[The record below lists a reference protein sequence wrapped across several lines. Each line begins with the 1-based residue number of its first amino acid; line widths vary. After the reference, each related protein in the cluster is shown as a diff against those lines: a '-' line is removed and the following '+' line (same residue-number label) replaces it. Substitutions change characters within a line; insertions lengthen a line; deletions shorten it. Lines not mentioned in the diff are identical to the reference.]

1 MVEHVPS
8 MMRRF
13 RIKSGGL
20 CYGATQTKVMEKLN
34 GILKTGA
41 QHSKKVRSQGK
52 ASDNDEEAQDALMR
66 QSQMYQITRDCR
78 ILLKLGELDRHP
90 EIRKAHR
97 HESLRADETGSLDG
111 VPRLNEDYVRAVKQ
125 ETLDVSEDVT
135 ALIGGRGRKRRASPT
150 KMERFTKLRRESGG
164 VSVAAIKREA
174 DRASE
179 VVKEE
184 ERETQREAQRE
195 AAKVK
200 TKESDAGKSEKS
212 KKKKKK

>member
-1 MVEHVPS
+1 
-8 MMRRF
+8 
-13 RIKSGGL
+13 
-20 CYGATQTKVMEKLN
+20 MEKLN

-97 HESLRADETGSLDG
+97 HESLRVDETGSLDG

-135 ALIGGRGRKRRASPT
+135 ALIGRERKRRASPT

-164 VSVAAIKREA
+164 VSAAAIKREA

>member
-20 CYGATQTKVMEKLN
+20 CYGAAQTKVMEKLN

-90 EIRKAHR
+90 EIRKAR
-97 HESLRADETGSLDG
+97 AHESLRVDETGSLDG
-111 VPRLNEDYVRAVKQ
+111 VPRLTEDYVRAVKQ

-135 ALIGGRGRKRRASPT
+135 ALIGRGRKRRASPT
-150 KMERFTKLRRESGG
+150 KMERLTKLRRESGG
-164 VSVAAIKREA
+164 VSAAAIKREA

>member
-1 MVEHVPS
+1 MAS
-8 MMRRF
+8 WT
-13 RIKSGGL
+13 
-20 CYGATQTKVMEKLN
+20 AT
-34 GILKTGA
+34 
-41 QHSKKVRSQGK
+41 
-52 ASDNDEEAQDALMR
+52 
-66 QSQMYQITRDCR
+66 
-78 ILLKLGELDRHP
+78 P

>member
-90 EIRKAHR
+90 EIRKAR
-97 HESLRADETGSLDG
+97 AHESLRVDETGSLDG
-111 VPRLNEDYVRAVKQ
+111 VPRLTEDYVRAVYQ
-125 ETLDVSEDVT
+125 ETLNASEDVT
-135 ALIGGRGRKRRASPT
+135 ALIGRERKRRASPT

-164 VSVAAIKREA
+164 VSAAAIKREA

>member
-1 MVEHVPS
+1 VPS

-97 HESLRADETGSLDG
+97 HESLRVDETGSLDG

-125 ETLDVSEDVT
+125 ERLDVSEDVT
-135 ALIGGRGRKRRASPT
+135 ALIGRERKRRASPT

-164 VSVAAIKREA
+164 VSAAAIKREA

>member
-1 MVEHVPS
+1 
-8 MMRRF
+8 
-13 RIKSGGL
+13 
-20 CYGATQTKVMEKLN
+20 MEKLN

-125 ETLDVSEDVT
+125 ERLDVSEDVT
-135 ALIGGRGRKRRASPT
+135 ALIGRERKRRASPT

>member
-1 MVEHVPS
+1 MPS

-135 ALIGGRGRKRRASPT
+135 ALIGRERKRRASPT

>member
-1 MVEHVPS
+1 MPS

-52 ASDNDEEAQDALMR
+52 ASDNDEKAQDALRR

-90 EIRKAHR
+90 EIRKAR
-97 HESLRADETGSLDG
+97 AHESLRVDETGSLDG

-125 ETLDVSEDVT
+125 ERLDVSEDVT
-135 ALIGGRGRKRRASPT
+135 ALIGRERKRRASPT

-164 VSVAAIKREA
+164 VSAAAIKREA

>member
-1 MVEHVPS
+1 
-8 MMRRF
+8 
-13 RIKSGGL
+13 
-20 CYGATQTKVMEKLN
+20 MEKLN

-90 EIRKAHR
+90 EIRKAR
-97 HESLRADETGSLDG
+97 AHESLRVDETGSLDG

-135 ALIGGRGRKRRASPT
+135 ALIGRERKRRASPT

-164 VSVAAIKREA
+164 VSAAAIKREA

>member
-90 EIRKAHR
+90 EIRKAR
-97 HESLRADETGSLDG
+97 AHESLRVDETGSLDG

-125 ETLDVSEDVT
+125 ERLDVSEDVT
-135 ALIGGRGRKRRASPT
+135 ALIGRERKRRASPT

-164 VSVAAIKREA
+164 VSAAAIKREA